1 MIDEATKSAL
11 HGWVTRSRN
20 ERTTSTAVFD
30 GRVLVGELASVDAD
44 TVVALVADVCAL
56 AGKAWQG
63 RVVLRDAQGAEVV
76 SVPLRVERAVIAAA
90 APSSSTGEAGELPKA
105 LADALRAST
114 SHTHA
119 MATLLVQT
127 TKELAAGASALLAA
141 NEKTLSVMSERLIKA
156 ENDRN
161 TMESMLKDAFELA
174 QGAQKQTEEA
184 RKESREFFTVLKVLA
199 GPQTDSAIAGL
210 MARFKAVQEL
220 PTTTTNDGDKSN
232 GASTT
237 SHQS

>member
-1 MIDEATKSAL
+1 MIDDATRTAL

-20 ERTTSTAVFD
+20 ERTTSAAVFD
-30 GRVLVGELASVDAD
+30 GRVLVGELATCDAD

-56 AGKAWQG
+56 AGKAWNG

-76 SVPLRVERAVIAAA
+76 SVPLRVERALIAAA
-90 APSSSTGEAGELPKA
+90 AASSSTGEAGELPKA

-114 SHTHA
+114 AHTHA

-141 NEKTLSVMSERLIKA
+141 NEKTLGVMSERLIKA
-156 ENDRN
+156 ENERN
-161 TMESMLKDAFELA
+161 AMEGMLRDAFELA
-174 QGAQKQTEEA
+174 NGAQKATEEA

-199 GPQTDSAIAGL
+199 GPQTDSAIAGI
-210 MARFKAVQEL
+210 MERFKQAQL
-220 PTTTTNDGDKSN
+220 TATTNDEGKKSN
-232 GASTT
+232 GSSTEH
-237 SHQS
+237 S